1 MNSQLFKFSL
11 ILKLNEFIASN
22 EGLDPNDLPKDFD
35 NWMEYFLAYLG
46 YTVEDTP
53 E

>member
-1 MNSQLFKFSL
+1 MNSQLFKYSL

-22 EGLDPNDLPKDFD
+22 EGLNPEDLPNTFD
-35 NWMEYFLAYLG
+35 AWFDYFLNYLG
-46 YTVEDTP
+46 YTVEDS